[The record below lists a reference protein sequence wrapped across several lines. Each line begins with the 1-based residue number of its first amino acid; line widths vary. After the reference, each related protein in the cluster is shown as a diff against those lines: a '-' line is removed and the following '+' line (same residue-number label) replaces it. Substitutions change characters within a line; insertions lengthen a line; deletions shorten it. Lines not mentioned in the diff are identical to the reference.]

1 MVLPFLP
8 QDNSDIR
15 ESMPMQ
21 GSSPVMRQVP
31 TVLVCECTSFVP
43 SCAPVG
49 QTTANSCNYTE
60 VLSSRHTL
68 SYLEY
73 SCASTQLFPQLAHS

>member
-1 MVLPFLP
+1 MVLPFLS
-8 QDNSDIR
+8 QDNSLMG
-15 ESMPMQ
+15 ESIPGQ

-31 TVLVCECTSFVP
+31 SVLVCGFTSAVP

-49 QTTANSCNYTE
+49 LTTVHSYNCTE

-68 SYLEY
+68 S
-73 SCASTQLFPQLAHS
+73 SAS